1 MRKIAAA
8 AATANPINKITA
20 ITGEIA
26 RFLFT
31 NLVNDFKNKS
41 LQVFFLKYRYHGIY
55 RILNYQNLILFSCLN
70 DLYLHGIK
78 EF

>member
-8 AATANPINKITA
+8 AATASPINKITA

-31 NLVNDFKNKS
+31 NLVNDFKNIS
-41 LQVFFLKYRYHGIY
+41 LQVFFLK
-55 RILNYQNLILFSCLN
+55 
-70 DLYLHGIK
+70 
-78 EF
+78 

>member
-1 MRKIAAA
+1 MKIAAA
-8 AATANPINKITA
+8 AATASPINKITA

-26 RFLFT
+26 RFLFV
-31 NLVNDFKNKS
+31 NLINDFKNKS
-41 LQVFFLKYRYHGIY
+41 LQIFFLIYGYHGIY
-55 RILNYQNLILFSCLN
+55 RILNYHNPTLFSSLD